1 MIRNPQIDSFFE
13 RLAAANVQYRC
24 NWQAKRSPDL
34 KGYDVEHLS
43 FVGDGFSPSEATA
56 ILISYGKHG
65 YGLYFDSET
74 GSIEDDIARI
84 AKPRAK
90 DVTDARELA
99 ETLRLMHQHYGT
111 LHDLVSDL
119 VEDGKLNVKA
129 IADKLEECGVVADRT
144 QRVLAARV
152 AKEAAEGQALA
163 LLQSALADW
172 PQFDVPT
179 RLLAPG
185 CIPEEL
191 EEAGEVNGG
200 DMVEWFGEFREKAK
214 AIVAGMAPARDNPDR
229 IAYMEHLL
237 TRNLEIWEDEEDS
250 VQEEHADDIEELK
263 AFVDTLPMTRLTA
276 ADFASHRL
284 PFIVSSALAKAE
296 KVLDAEVETRG
307 VEDGG
312 YEFPAEPALEAVR
325 NAIDELKLIVTEG
338 R

>member
-13 RLAAANVQYRC
+13 RLAAANVQHRC

-34 KGYDVEHLS
+34 KGYDIEHLS
-43 FVGDGFSPSEATA
+43 FVGDGFAPREATA
-56 ILISYGKHG
+56 ILISYGKNG

-90 DVTDARELA
+90 ETVDARELA

-119 VEDGKLNVKA
+119 IGCGALVDKDV
-129 IADKLEECGVVADRT
+129 ADKLEECATVADRA
-144 QRVLAARV
+144 QRVLSARLLADAV
-152 AKEAAEGQALA
+152 DGVALA
-163 LLQSALADW
+163 LLKSALADW

-179 RLLAPG
+179 RLLEPG
-185 CIPEEL
+185 CIPEEM

-214 AIVAGMAPARDNPDR
+214 AIIASTTSDFSKVGATLANVARYDAALNAVEIAPNG
-229 IAYMEHLL
+229 
-237 TRNLEIWEDEEDS
+237 
-250 VQEEHADDIEELK
+250 DD
-263 AFVDTLPMTRLTA
+263 
-276 ADFASHRL
+276 
-284 PFIVSSALAKAE
+284 
-296 KVLDAEVETRG
+296 
-307 VEDGG
+307 
-312 YEFPAEPALEAVR
+312 Y
-325 NAIDELKLIVTEG
+325 NAILKLLNGADYNAPHTEG